1 MDPQVIQLLAQLM
14 SQAKSGNRNVSSLGN
29 NLSDPVILALAGV
42 LDPYYG
48 QSSSSGELY
57 SQFANDPSTPPAVQA
72 VMDYVDQGMNGYQI
86 EAQINKLDG
95 SVKTDSGYTDEQ
107 LISMGREMAKERS
120 KAKSSNAF
128 EKAGLR
134 NPNDIYTLNDI
145 PLTADQQSVYAKY
158 LDKAGETQKRL
169 DNADYAIR
177 VAQQRVKDN
186 EDIPE
191 VEDTVARRMA
201 MAAANMPENYMAKS
215 MAEAAK
221 NASGDYMGRT
231 AAEAA
236 KNRPENYMAKSMAMA
251 AANMPENYMAKSMA
265 EAAKNAEPNYMAQS
279 MGQGSKKSKQK
290 LVDVNDAD
298 AIARAIAQKAD
309 LDTIMQGDL
318 MRAQAVKKGAL
329 KRAAES
335 GRTPFTD
342 QASALLRFIAGT
354 K

>member
-57 SQFANDPSTPPAVQA
+57 SQFANDPSTPPAVKA

-177 VAQQRVKDN
+177 VAQQRAKDN
-186 EDIPE
+186 EGIPTIEDI
-191 VEDTVARRMA
+191 TARSGGVGL
-201 MAAANMPENYMAKS
+201 NMPENYMAKS

-221 NASGDYMGRT
+221 NAPENYIAKTMGVM
-231 AAEAA
+231 
-236 KNRPENYMAKSMAMA
+236 PENYMAKSMAEA
-251 AANMPENYMAKSMA
+251 AKNAPENYMAKSMA

-279 MGQGSKKSKQK
+279 MGQGSKKSQQK
-290 LVDVNDAD
+290 LMDINDAD